1 MSSKYKQYGD
11 LLTLGIMFP
20 ACIGIGYG
28 FGVLL
33 DSWTGTKNT
42 FSLVGVLFGI
52 AAAFVNLFRVT
63 KKFSGNNQNPS
74 E

>member
-28 FGVLL
+28 LGYLL
-33 DSWTGTKNT
+33 DSWTGNQIT
-42 FSLVGVLFGI
+42 FSFTGVLFGI
-52 AAAFVNLFRVT
+52 AAAFVNFFRVIR
-63 KKFSGNNQNPS
+63 KLDGEK
-74 E
+74 

>member
-28 FGVLL
+28 LGWVA
-33 DSWTGTKNT
+33 DGWAGTKST
-42 FSLVGVLFGI
+42 FGLIGVLFGI
-52 AAAFVNLFRVT
+52 AAAFVNLFRVV
-63 KKFSGNNQNPS
+63 KKFNGNDQTPS